1 MFDKNIMDKLHKMQ
15 QNAEEAKRKLSQL
28 KVSAEAGS
36 NLIFIEMNGNRE
48 LTDLTINA
56 PLDQLD
62 KNDLEDLLA
71 VALKRVLEKANELN
85 EKEMANTA
93 KNFIPGL

>member
-1 MFDKNIMDKLHKMQ
+1 MQ